1 VYSSRVGAAYREDDE
16 AMADLAELRC
26 VIGDCRF
33 GIDEVDYTCPEHGEL
48 GTFDILYDYDGLR
61 AQLDRDAI
69 SASSIA
75 NCWRYKPLLPLAP
88 DAAVPPLAVGWT
100 PLYDAP
106 RIARKLGLRQ
116 VWVKDEGLNPT
127 GSLKDR
133 ASALVLARA
142 LERGIKTVSAASTG
156 NAAAALAGLG
166 ASLPE
171 IDIVIFVPADAP
183 PAKIA
188 QLLVYGAEVLLVEG
202 SYDEAF
208 DLCMETCAAQGWYSR
223 NTGVNPFTTEG
234 KKTAALEIA
243 EQLTWRA
250 PDVVAVSVGDG
261 SIISGLYKGFYDLQ
275 RLGWIDSI
283 PRLIGIQ
290 AEGSAVL
297 ANAFHKG
304 LAAQDIRPEPA
315 STIADSIASSLPRD
329 RAKALRALRR
339 TGGTFLTVADAEIQ
353 AAIPELA
360 QLSGVFAEPAAAAA
374 YAGLKAAA
382 RAGVIEPGESACIL
396 STGNGLKDVARARK
410 SVKGGIRVAADFH
423 AVANALGSAGL
434 I

>member
-1 VYSSRVGAAYREDDE
+1 
-16 AMADLAELRC
+16 MADIKELRC

-33 GIDEVDYTCPEHGEL
+33 GVDEVSYTCPEHGEL
-48 GTFDILYDYDGLR
+48 GTLDIRYDYAALR
-61 AQLDRDAI
+61 AELDRDAL
-69 SASSIA
+69 SASPISS
-75 NCWRYKPLLPLAP
+75 CWRYKPLMPLAP
-88 DAAVPPLAVGWT
+88 DAKVPSLSVGWT

-106 RIARKLGLRQ
+106 RIARKLGLRS
-116 VWVKDEGLNPT
+116 VCVKDDGANPT

-133 ASALVLARA
+133 ASTLVLARA
-142 LERGIKTVSAASTG
+142 LEQGIGTVSTASTG

-171 IDIVIFVPADAP
+171 VDIVIFVPASAP
-183 PAKIA
+183 AAKIA

-234 KKTAALEIA
+234 KKTVALEIA
-243 EQLTWRA
+243 EQLNWRA

-261 SIISGLYKGFYDLQ
+261 SIISGLYKGFSDLVT
-275 RLGWIDSI
+275 LGWIDAM
-283 PRLIGIQ
+283 PRLIGVQ

-297 ANAFHKG
+297 ANAFDQG
-304 LAAQDIRPEPA
+304 LAAQDITREA
-315 STIADSIASSLPRD
+315 VSTIADSIASELPRD
-329 RAKALRALRR
+329 RAKALRAVRS
-339 TGGTFLTVADAEIQ
+339 TGGGFVTVSDAAIQ
-353 AAIPELA
+353 AAIPEFA

-374 YAGLKAAA
+374 YAGLKGGVS
-382 RAGVIEPGESACIL
+382 AGIIGGGESVCIV
-396 STGNGLKDVARARK
+396 STGNGLKDVARARE
-410 SVKGGIRVAADFH
+410 SVAGGTRVAADRG
-423 AVANALGSAGL
+423 AVETALRSAGL